1 MPELDKKVLT
11 LPKQKVLIPSKG
23 WFYDEKNPLSKGSIE
38 LYIPTARHEDILMSP
53 TLIKKEQVLNE
64 FLKEIIVDPKVDI
77 NTMLLGDK
85 SYLTIVG
92 RILLYGSEY
101 KTAISCPACNKES
114 ENEFNL
120 EEIKFKELDF
130 DNIPRNKNEFEF
142 TSKFMPDLKIRFK
155 LLNHADEQQI
165 SRDLKRAKSDFGLDK
180 EITIRLASLIT
191 KITTKDDEGKIVELT
206 TPYEKQNYI
215 EMILPARISREF
227 REYVQKF
234 TPAPDMSVD
243 FSCKECGHEGK
254 IAIPFDI
261 IDFFYRQG

>member
-1 MPELDKKVLT
+1 MSQIEKRVLT
-11 LPKQKVLIPSKG
+11 LPKQKVSLPSKG
-23 WFYDEKNPLSKGSIE
+23 WFYDPKNPLSKGEIE

-64 FLKEIIVDPKVDI
+64 FIKEIIVDDKVDF

-92 RILLYGSEY
+92 RILLYGPEY
-101 KTAISCPACNKES
+101 TTNVTCPDCGKVS
-114 ENEFNL
+114 ENDFNL

-130 DNIPRNKNEFEF
+130 ANIPKNKNEFEF
-142 TSKFMPDLKIRFK
+142 TSKYMKDLVIRYK
-155 LLNHADEQQI
+155 LLSHSDEQQI

-191 KITTKDDEGKIVELT
+191 KITTKDENGNTVDIT
-206 TPYEKQNYI
+206 SPYEKQDYI
-215 EMILPARISREF
+215 ESHLPARISREF
-227 REYVQKF
+227 REKVQEI
-234 TPAPDMSVD
+234 TPSPDMSVD
-243 FSCKECGHEGK
+243 FSCKHCGHEAN
-254 IAIPFDI
+254 INLPFDI